1 MLFPIIFQVI
11 DDGDKIDEEEKLR
24 RQRKLGEEKEAE
36 RQEHE
41 EKKFKEKSLKQY
53 QHRLNT
59 AIYAE
64 EDQKIKEDKVLQ
76 HELDLHSKNVTK
88 HVLQEQVSLF
98 RTSMAIENQHP
109 DVYVFLVYVFFL
121 KHLDCIQSITC
132 TSSKRKRQIH
142 GRNGK

>member
-1 MLFPIIFQVI
+1 MNLIYKTTQNFILLFFFHFVIQVI

-88 HVLQEQVSLF
+88 HVLQEQVS
-98 RTSMAIENQHP
+98 
-109 DVYVFLVYVFFL
+109 FFVL
-121 KHLDCIQSITC
+121 
-132 TSSKRKRQIH
+132 
-142 GRNGK
+142 

>member
-1 MLFPIIFQVI
+1 MNAWLFDKVI
-11 DDGDKIDEEEKLR
+11 DEGDRIDDEEKLR

-41 EKKFKEKSLKQY
+41 ERKFKEKSLKQY

-88 HVLQEQVSLF
+88 HILQEQVHHF
-98 RTSMAIENQHP
+98 
-109 DVYVFLVYVFFL
+109 
-121 KHLDCIQSITC
+121 SI
-132 TSSKRKRQIH
+132 
-142 GRNGK
+142 

>member
-1 MLFPIIFQVI
+1 MFHFIIKII

-41 EKKFKEKSLKQY
+41 ENKFKEKSLKQY

-98 RTSMAIENQHP
+98 RTLMSIETK
-109 DVYVFLVYVFFL
+109 Y
-121 KHLDCIQSITC
+121 
-132 TSSKRKRQIH
+132 
-142 GRNGK
+142 